1 VVYHFAGVNLEFLT
15 LLNTSFSITSCEV
28 ALSKDHVMKR
38 TLLVSLALTFVTL
51 YISVI
56 PAYAHDPLFLSS
68 AQSDP
73 KAGPYLP
80 DGTISFAIYG
90 EFLAEGETR
99 GFQVNFQEGDF
110 FQLDLLIPALV
121 PEENLMDDQLPFI
134 EVVDPNG
141 TKETLLPSIRTRFD
155 EPFTNTSYYTL
166 IRKQGSAMSGI
177 YDITIVARHSARFTA
192 AIGTREQ
199 FGTPVER
206 AGNQP
211 STFSETEQRIEE
223 WYGEAGS
230 ALSEGSPLQEEDGE
244 NPQSHN
250 RVIWFFVLIGLAAGP
265 VILIIRRLRSSNSKE
280 EE

>member
-1 VVYHFAGVNLEFLT
+1 
-15 LLNTSFSITSCEV
+15 
-28 ALSKDHVMKR
+28 MKR
-38 TLLVSLALTFVTL
+38 TLLVSLALTFVT
-51 YISVI
+51 IFVSVI
-56 PAYAHDPLFLSS
+56 TAHAHDPLFLSS
-68 AQSDP
+68 EQSDP
-73 KAGPYLP
+73 KVGPYLP

-121 PEENLMDDQLPFI
+121 PEEKLTDDQLPFI
-134 EVVDPNG
+134 QVVDPNG
-141 TKETLLPSIRTRFD
+141 AKETLFPSIRTRFD

-166 IRKQGSAMSGI
+166 IRKQGSAMNGI

-223 WYGEAGS
+223 WYIEAES
-230 ALSEGSPLQEEDGE
+230 ASLEDAPLQEEDGE
-244 NPQSHN
+244 TPQSYN
-250 RVIWFFVLIGLAAGP
+250 RAIWLFVIIGLVAGP
-265 VILIIRRLRSSNSKE
+265 VIFIIRRLRSSNSKE